1 MLQSITFPVC
11 LILFTEG
18 AKLLQVQCKTL
29 IQKILTLDRMDAVMD
44 LPLPRRLKLFLLSED
59 EKAEGNP
66 GERPSIKDTT
76 NSQENA
82 TEEPT

>member
-1 MLQSITFPVC
+1 M
-11 LILFTEG
+11 E
-18 AKLLQVQCKTL
+18 
-29 IQKILTLDRMDAVMD
+29 

-59 EKAEGNP
+59 EKVEGNP
-66 GERPSIKDTT
+66 GETPSIKDTT